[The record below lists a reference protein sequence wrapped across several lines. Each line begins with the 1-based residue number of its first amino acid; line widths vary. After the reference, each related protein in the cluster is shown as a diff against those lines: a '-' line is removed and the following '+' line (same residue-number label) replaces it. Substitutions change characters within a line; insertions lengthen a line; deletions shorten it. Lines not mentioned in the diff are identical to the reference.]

1 MSVIFAI
8 VITALRE
15 WNNVIY
21 HASYLKSDLFCSILI
36 YNGHSYLGICTG
48 YLELLLRRGVK
59 PFVVF
64 DGFPLP
70 AKLNEQEERK
80 R

>member
-1 MSVIFAI
+1 MALVIFRF
-8 VITALRE
+8 ALD
-15 WNNVIY
+15 I
-21 HASYLKSDLFCSILI
+21 
-36 YNGHSYLGICTG
+36 
-48 YLELLLRRGVK
+48 LELLLRRGVK

>member
-1 MSVIFAI
+1 MSAI
-8 VITALRE
+8 YFIVVTAFVRQ
-15 WNNVIY
+15 
-21 HASYLKSDLFCSILI
+21 HATYCLILI
-36 YNGHSYLGICTG
+36 YNDHSYLGICTG

-70 AKLNEQEERK
+70 AKRNEQEERK